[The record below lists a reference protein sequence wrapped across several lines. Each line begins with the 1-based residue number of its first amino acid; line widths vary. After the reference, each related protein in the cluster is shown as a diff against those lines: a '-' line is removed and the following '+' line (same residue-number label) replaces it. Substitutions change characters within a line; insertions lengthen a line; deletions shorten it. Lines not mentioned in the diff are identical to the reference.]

1 MRSSQEGRQS
11 IRRDDLKCNEANKPR
26 RSDNAHFGRESRC
39 PFHEP
44 SRHVANA
51 ADALAQTRPE
61 KRINRHDGDQGG
73 LETVFRRSVQYHDD
87 ATQHKDMT
95 RNDHDRP
102 TGPARQVPGQGR
114 DPAARRRRTSPFDRV
129 EQPPPKK
136 KHPGQ
141 PGFVRRAVSEHQW
154 TASAPAVT
162 RHLACL
168 QSCASSGH
176 AGRAAMFWMPASSAA
191 ARNAP
196 LPSRPFAQTSPTA
209 VALRF
214 NVIPTRP
221 AFDLQK
227 GSDEGWPSG
236 CFNPAGITT
245 R

>member
-1 MRSSQEGRQS
+1 
-11 IRRDDLKCNEANKPR
+11 
-26 RSDNAHFGRESRC
+26 
-39 PFHEP
+39 
-44 SRHVANA
+44 
-51 ADALAQTRPE
+51 
-61 KRINRHDGDQGG
+61 
-73 LETVFRRSVQYHDD
+73 
-87 ATQHKDMT
+87 MT
-95 RNDHDRP
+95 HNDYDRP
-102 TGPARQVPGQGR
+102 TGPARQGPGQGR
-114 DPAARRRRTSPFDRV
+114 NPAARRRRTSPFDRV

-214 NVIPTRP
+214 DVIPTRP
-221 AFDLQK
+221 AFDLQRVQMK
-227 GSDEGWPSG
+227 DGLQAALTLRGSQRDSPVQHICAKRGSSELIAPPDLGQCAVPERIRTWSAIS
-236 CFNPAGITT
+236 PAV
-245 R
+245 